1 MIKTIRLSFFYIALI
16 LAVMCCSSPEE
27 TGIKTEGPEV
37 VSFSALPFSLTD
49 VKLLEGPFLH
59 ATELNVNTLLSYKP
73 DRLLAKFYIEAGMEP
88 KAEHYMGWENEML
101 AGHSLGHYLSACS
114 MMYLTTG
121 DNRFLER
128 INYIVEELGSLQEAD
143 GDGYIGAFT
152 NGKKIFEEEV
162 AKGNIRSQGFDL
174 NGIWSPFYTH
184 HKVLAGLRD
193 AYQLC
198 GNQKA
203 LEVEKRFSGWIER
216 IVTPLN
222 DGQVQNM
229 LRCEYGGISET
240 FADLYAD
247 TKDEKYL
254 SLAEIFYQKSFLDSL
269 KAGKDVLPGKHANT
283 NIPKLIALSRI
294 YELSGDTSSRKAAEF
309 FWDRV
314 VNHHSYV
321 TGGNCNN
328 EYFGPADK
336 LRNRL
341 GEGTTESC
349 NVYNMLKLSE
359 HLFMWEGSPE
369 VADFYERALFNHIL
383 ATQNPV
389 NGHVVYNLSL
399 DMGGYKEFQDPEW
412 FTCCIGTGMEN
423 HSKYGRNI
431 YYHSDNELYIFQY
444 IASELAWKDKG
455 LKIVQRTKYPEE
467 QGSTLEF
474 TCENPARLAVKV
486 RYPSWAENGIEVLVN
501 GKGKRVRQDPGS
513 FVTIERKWKTGD
525 ILEVKLP
532 FSLRLEMMPDDSNRV
547 AVMYG
552 PLVLAGDLGPLTDS
566 ASKDPMYVP
575 VLMTENRDPSA
586 WLMPVEGKVNTF
598 MTVKTGR
605 PRDVEMKPFYT
616 IYDRRYSVYWD
627 LFNESGWNAREAEH
641 KAELERINKIKEATI
656 DFVQPGEMQPERD
669 HNFKGE
675 KTTPGR
681 FRERPNRESRS
692 GWFSFDM
699 KIKPGVP
706 LALIVEYWGGFPG
719 AKTFDVLINDI
730 VIATENISGKK
741 DGQFINVLYEIPEE
755 ITRGRSGVTVKFQAH
770 PGNMAGP
777 VFGVWTINVKPPTP

>member
-1 MIKTIRLSFFYIALI
+1 
-16 LAVMCCSSPEE
+16 
-27 TGIKTEGPEV
+27 
-37 VSFSALPFSLTD
+37 
-49 VKLLEGPFLH
+49 
-59 ATELNVNTLLSYKP
+59 
-73 DRLLAKFYIEAGMEP
+73 
-88 KAEHYMGWENEML
+88 
-101 AGHSLGHYLSACS
+101 
-114 MMYLTTG
+114 
-121 DNRFLER
+121 
-128 INYIVEELGSLQEAD
+128 
-143 GDGYIGAFT
+143 
-152 NGKKIFEEEV
+152 
-162 AKGNIRSQGFDL
+162 
-174 NGIWSPFYTH
+174 
-184 HKVLAGLRD
+184 
-193 AYQLC
+193 
-198 GNQKA
+198 
-203 LEVEKRFSGWIER
+203 
-216 IVTPLN
+216 
-222 DGQVQNM
+222 
-229 LRCEYGGISET
+229 
-240 FADLYAD
+240 
-247 TKDEKYL
+247 
-254 SLAEIFYQKSFLDSL
+254 
-269 KAGKDVLPGKHANT
+269 
-283 NIPKLIALSRI
+283 
-294 YELSGDTSSRKAAEF
+294 
-309 FWDRV
+309 
-314 VNHHSYV
+314 
-321 TGGNCNN
+321 
-328 EYFGPADK
+328 
-336 LRNRL
+336 
-341 GEGTTESC
+341 
-349 NVYNMLKLSE
+349 MLKLSE

-383 ATQNPV
+383 ATQNPL

-399 DMGGYKEFQDPEW
+399 DMGGFKEFQDPEW

-455 LKIVQRTKYPEE
+455 LKIVQRTNYPGE

-486 RYPSWAENGIEVLVN
+486 RYPSWAENGIEVLIN

-532 FSLRLEMMPDDSNRV
+532 FSLRLELMPDDSSRV

-586 WLMPVEGKVNTF
+586 WLIPVEGKVNTF
-598 MTVKTGR
+598 RTVKTGR

-627 LFNESGWNAREAEH
+627 LFNESGWNAREAEY
-641 KAELERINKIKEATI
+641 KAELERITKIKEATI
-656 DFVQPGEMQPERD
+656 DFIQPGEMQPERD

-681 FRERPNRESRS
+681 FKERPNRESRN

-699 KIKPGVP
+699 KINPGVP

-719 AKTFDVLINDI
+719 AKTFDILINDI

-741 DGQFINVLYEIPEE
+741 DGQFINIQYKIPEE
-755 ITRGRSGVTVKFQAH
+755 ITRGRSGVTVKFLAH

-777 VFGVWTINVKPPTP
+777 VFGVRTINIKPPTP

>member
-1 MIKTIRLSFFYIALI
+1 
-16 LAVMCCSSPEE
+16 
-27 TGIKTEGPEV
+27 
-37 VSFSALPFSLTD
+37 
-49 VKLLEGPFLH
+49 
-59 ATELNVNTLLSYKP
+59 
-73 DRLLAKFYIEAGMEP
+73 
-88 KAEHYMGWENEML
+88 
-101 AGHSLGHYLSACS
+101 
-114 MMYLTTG
+114 
-121 DNRFLER
+121 
-128 INYIVEELGSLQEAD
+128 LQEAD

-203 LEVEKRFSGWIER
+203 LEVEKRFSGWIEG

-247 TKDEKYL
+247 TNDEKYL
-254 SLAEIFYQKSFLDSL
+254 ILAEIFYQKSFLDSL

-294 YELSGDTSSRKAAEF
+294 YELSGDVSSRKAAEF

-359 HLFMWEGSPE
+359 HLFKWEGSPE

-399 DMGGYKEFQDPEW
+399 DMGGFKEFQDPEW

-423 HSKYGRNI
+423 HSKYGSNI

-455 LKIVQRTKYPEE
+455 LKIVQRTNYPGE

-486 RYPSWAENGIEVLVN
+486 RYPSWAENGIEVLIN

-532 FSLRLEMMPDDSNRV
+532 FSLRLELMPDDSSRV

-586 WLMPVEGKVNTF
+586 WLIPVEGKVNTF
-598 MTVKTGR
+598 RTVKTGR

-616 IYDRRYSVYWD
+616 IYDKRYSVYWD
-627 LFNESGWNAREAEH
+627 LFNESGWNAREAEY
-641 KAELERINKIKEATI
+641 KAELERITKIKEATI
-656 DFVQPGEMQPERD
+656 DFIQPGEMQPERE

-681 FRERPNRESRS
+681 FKERPNRESRS

-699 KIKPGVP
+699 KINPGVP

-719 AKTFDVLINDI
+719 AKTFDILINDI

-741 DGQFINVLYEIPEE
+741 DGQFINIQYEIPEE
-755 ITRGRSGVTVKFQAH
+755 ITRGRSGVTVKFLAH

-777 VFGVWTINVKPPTP
+777 VFGVRTIKLLMYAQEIS